1 MTAGSDDISVVVFS
15 QPSKVWGAQLRLI
28 DFAGP
33 LAARGV
39 ILTLAG
45 PSTGPLRDHW
55 ERRGLPYLPL
65 DLPAHRGIRGPD
77 RSRRAGAVQLFG
89 ELWAVI
95 SSIPRIVR
103 IARRFDVV
111 LSFTLSSHLEVA
123 LAGRIARRPTVIEV
137 VDLVRP
143 GVGRKVL
150 RLASKLASA
159 TVVNSAATAGNLE
172 SDADRAHVIRPG
184 VDLERFRPGSYD
196 ATVRESLGAMPGQQ
210 LVGIVGRVDEGK
222 GIEVLLEAMA
232 CETGPVSTAHLTV
245 VGDVG
250 VMDTAHLEHLKTVA
264 DQLLGSRVTF
274 AGRRADIP
282 AVMRCLDVLV
292 NASDAEP
299 FGRSVLEA
307 QATGIAV
314 VGTNAGG
321 IPEFVANE
329 ATGLVVPPSSPEAL
343 RSALQRILGDDEL
356 PRTPRG
362 CGPGPSRG
370 RLRRDRPATTRWP
383 PCTEVSQCLCKHVG
397 PQTAYTRT
405 QIGGCDV
412 AKT

>member
-1 MTAGSDDISVVVFS
+1 MGCRTSRSTCLRTVGSGDPI
-15 QPSKVWGAQLRLI
+15 AR
-28 DFAGP
+28 
-33 LAARGV
+33 AA
-39 ILTLAG
+39 
-45 PSTGPLRDHW
+45 
-55 ERRGLPYLPL
+55 
-65 DLPAHRGIRGPD
+65 PA
-77 RSRRAGAVQLFG
+77 SVQLFG

-172 SDADRAHVIRPG
+172 SDADRAQVIRPG

-232 CETGPVSTAHLTV
+232 CETGPVANAHLAV

-250 VMDTAHLEHLKTVA
+250 VMETAHFEHSRLWET
-264 DQLLGSRVTF
+264 GCSERRVTF

-329 ATGLVVPPSSPEAL
+329 VDRSP
-343 RSALQRILGDDEL
+343 
-356 PRTPRG
+356 
-362 CGPGPSRG
+362 
-370 RLRRDRPATTRWP
+370 RPAVFAGGAP
-383 PCTEVSQCLCKHVG
+383 VSA
-397 PQTAYTRT
+397 PADPWR
-405 QIGGCDV
+405 
-412 AKT
+412 

>member
-1 MTAGSDDISVVVFS
+1 MGCRTFRSTDLRTVGSVDPI
-15 QPSKVWGAQLRLI
+15 R
-28 DFAGP
+28 
-33 LAARGV
+33 ARG
-39 ILTLAG
+39 G
-45 PSTGPLRDHW
+45 W
-55 ERRGLPYLPL
+55 
-65 DLPAHRGIRGPD
+65 
-77 RSRRAGAVQLFG
+77 VQLLG
-89 ELWAVI
+89 ELWTVV

-137 VDLVRP
+137 VDLVKP

-150 RLASKLASA
+150 GSRRSSRRRRSSI
-159 TVVNSAATAGNLE
+159 TAATAGNLE
-172 SDADRAHVIRPG
+172 SDADRAQVIRPG
-184 VDLERFRPGSYD
+184 VDLERFVRVAID
-196 ATVRESLGAMPGQQ
+196 AAVRESLGAQAGQQ

-232 CETGPVSTAHLTV
+232 CEVGPLSIAHLTV

-250 VMDTAHLEHLKTVA
+250 VMETTHLEHLKDLA
-264 DQLLGSRVTF
+264 DRLLGTRVTF
-274 AGRRADIP
+274 AGRRADVP

-356 PRTPRG
+356 RTHLGAAGRAQAVADFDVMTRYGTVAALYRG
-362 CGPGPSRG
+362 LAVSVLAC
-370 RLRRDRPATTRWP
+370 RPADG
-383 PCTEVSQCLCKHVG
+383 EH
-397 PQTAYTRT
+397 AYTNRRL
-405 QIGGCDV
+405 
-412 AKT
+412 

>member
-1 MTAGSDDISVVVFS
+1 MTAGSDGISVVVFS

-39 ILTLAG
+39 VLTLAG

-55 ERRGLPYLPL
+55 ERRGFPYLPL

-77 RSRRAGAVQLFG
+77 RSRRAGSVQLLG
-89 ELWAVI
+89 ELWTVV

-172 SDADRAHVIRPG
+172 SDADRAQVIRPG
-184 VDLERFRPGSYD
+184 VDLERFRPGS
-196 ATVRESLGAMPGQQ
+196 
-210 LVGIVGRVDEGK
+210 I
-222 GIEVLLEAMA
+222 
-232 CETGPVSTAHLTV
+232 
-245 VGDVG
+245 
-250 VMDTAHLEHLKTVA
+250 
-264 DQLLGSRVTF
+264 
-274 AGRRADIP
+274 
-282 AVMRCLDVLV
+282 
-292 NASDAEP
+292 
-299 FGRSVLEA
+299 
-307 QATGIAV
+307 
-314 VGTNAGG
+314 
-321 IPEFVANE
+321 
-329 ATGLVVPPSSPEAL
+329 
-343 RSALQRILGDDEL
+343 
-356 PRTPRG
+356 
-362 CGPGPSRG
+362 
-370 RLRRDRPATTRWP
+370 
-383 PCTEVSQCLCKHVG
+383 
-397 PQTAYTRT
+397 
-405 QIGGCDV
+405 
-412 AKT
+412 